1 MFYFYTTE
9 NDVANIMNVQ
19 NTHSFQKWILV
30 YDQDMIYFMNM
41 RTAYIDSIIKMES
54 KILEIYVD
62 RVTHIDLYAK
72 TKNGIFKINV
82 MQDKRG
88 YIPEGILM

>member
-1 MFYFYTTE
+1 
-9 NDVANIMNVQ
+9 
-19 NTHSFQKWILV
+19 
-30 YDQDMIYFMNM
+30 
-41 RTAYIDSIIKMES
+41 MES

-88 YIPEGILM
+88 YIPEGILI

>member
-1 MFYFYTTE
+1 
-9 NDVANIMNVQ
+9 
-19 NTHSFQKWILV
+19 
-30 YDQDMIYFMNM
+30 
-41 RTAYIDSIIKMES
+41 MES

-72 TKNGIFKINV
+72 TKNGIFKLKV

-88 YIPEGILM
+88 YIPEGILIQPNMMSIFEVKTEKIKYFENFDKSDDRDLLT